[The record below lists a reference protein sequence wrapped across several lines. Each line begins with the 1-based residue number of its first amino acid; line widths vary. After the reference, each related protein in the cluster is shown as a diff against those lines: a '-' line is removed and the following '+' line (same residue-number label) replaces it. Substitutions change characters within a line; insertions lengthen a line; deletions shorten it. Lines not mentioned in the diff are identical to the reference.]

1 MLAHGS
7 QCAVMGT
14 GGVGKSSITVRF
26 VNGSYLESYDPTS
39 ESAYSQRVARG
50 LWAETTLLSVEDSCG

>member
-1 MLAHGS
+1 
-7 QCAVMGT
+7 MGT

-39 ESAYSQRVARG
+39 ESLYSQRSARG
-50 LWAETTLLSVEDSCG
+50 LWAETALLSVEDSCG